1 MDGGRLSPVT
11 SLLRAPTVLIIS
23 TIPIIITTMIIK
35 IVIIMIPPPVSHQGM
50 RPEGALQESQ
60 TVKSKFT
67 RRKSYENKHLHHR
80 HHCIALLLSF
90 IVTSC
95 LWNCCESSLLSST
108 ENNAISVLERKL
120 DPTKRK
126 RGHSVSVCFLFTICQ
141 TWKDSKDI
149 LITCTGCGDT
159 NSMGGHKTFREK

>member
-1 MDGGRLSPVT
+1 M
-11 SLLRAPTVLIIS
+11 LRSVVLIIIII
-23 TIPIIITTMIIK
+23 TMIAIIITTMITK
-35 IVIIMIPPPVSHQGM
+35 IVIIMIPPPVSHQRM
-50 RPEGALQESQ
+50 RPEWALQERQ
-60 TVKSKFT
+60 TVKWKFT

-80 HHCIALLLSF
+80 HHCIALFCYHLLWRGGESQ
-90 IVTSC
+90 SC